1 MRRASVDDYIA
12 FPDPTELP
20 AAFKVGCVKVDS
32 AKVG

>member
-12 FPDPTELP
+12 FPDPVF
-20 AAFKVGCVKVDS
+20 AIVDSKVGCVKVGS